1 MDPLLAAVL
10 ASSVVAA
17 VVAGAFGYLN
27 GGRIEKLKAQLLA
40 NQERTKRLGDAH
52 IELLGIKT
60 SGTFDIH
67 AAKKDPNAAL
77 TALVI
82 EMTAE
87 FNKAEDVYV
96 KIRPLLKQKHKDD
109 VDVLHRNAVEINERA
124 AKRLHSEEVFDQTP
138 TLKALLSA
146 RSEFIESLKSNVEN
160 AYKESAEG

>member
-1 MDPLLAAVL
+1 
-10 ASSVVAA
+10 
-17 VVAGAFGYLN
+17 
-27 GGRIEKLKAQLLA
+27 
-40 NQERTKRLGDAH
+40 
-52 IELLGIKT
+52 
-60 SGTFDIH
+60 
-67 AAKKDPNAAL
+67 
-77 TALVI
+77 
-82 EMTAE
+82 MTAE

-124 AKRLHSEEVFDQTP
+124 AKRLNSEEVFDQTP